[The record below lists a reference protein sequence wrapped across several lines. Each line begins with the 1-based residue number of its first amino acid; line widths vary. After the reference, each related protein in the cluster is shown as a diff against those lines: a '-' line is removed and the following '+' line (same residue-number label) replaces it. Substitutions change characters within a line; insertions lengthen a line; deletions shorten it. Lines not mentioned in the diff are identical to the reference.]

1 MRAIFGRPSRLYG
14 PLQSGIDALAD
25 HAALELG
32 KGARD
37 LEHQLSGRRGRVDRL
52 LIEIEPL
59 RKHGSAIS
67 HGLHCGEPRSL
78 LVFEPTIYERHAL
91 GRGNNNW
98 SLGKKESTT
107 LSTMEAR
114 QPIKRSRS
122 SAKITTERMS
132 CRSYA
137 NGVMAYGSMQRPTD
151 GLKWPW

>member
-1 MRAIFGRPSRLYG
+1 MRGIFGRPSRLYG

-78 LVFEPTIYERHAL
+78 LVPSRKIKHSFFIRHL
-91 GRGNNNW
+91 NVVGN
-98 SLGKKESTT
+98 SDLPSV
-107 LSTMEAR
+107 AR
-114 QPIKRSRS
+114 
-122 SAKITTERMS
+122 
-132 CRSYA
+132 
-137 NGVMAYGSMQRPTD
+137 
-151 GLKWPW
+151 L